1 MKRFAVLAL
10 AMALGCTM
18 FTGCRRM
25 GSSMNTVPPTTQAA
39 TEMPTVPATT
49 PTQVPTVPA
58 TVPTT
63 ATEDTNAATEQS
75 TSDNTEASNA
85 EGKMGKPAVR

>member
-1 MKRFAVLAL
+1 MKRYAVLAL

-25 GSSMNTVPPTTQAA
+25 GGSMNTMPPTTQAA
-39 TEMPTVPATT
+39 TEMT
-49 PTQVPTVPA
+49 

-63 ATEDTNAATEQS
+63 RPTQATTIPTTTPTGATEDSTAAT
-75 TSDNTEASNA
+75 DNGTEATG
-85 EGKMGKPAVR
+85 EQGKMRKPAVR